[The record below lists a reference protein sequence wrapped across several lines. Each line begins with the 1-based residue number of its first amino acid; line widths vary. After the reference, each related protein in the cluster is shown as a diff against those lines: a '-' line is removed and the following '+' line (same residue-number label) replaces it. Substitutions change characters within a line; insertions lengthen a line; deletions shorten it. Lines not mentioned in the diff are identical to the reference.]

1 MRFLRALL
9 NSGVFMII
17 LLAAATL
24 YLVYSDAIKRE
35 HGIDATNEASVP
47 VAEAVVST
55 PAASTSIPESSVAQT
70 EPAVTQAPIQAEP
83 AFETQPPQ
91 QAQADY
97 APMMPAMDNGQQ
109 PYGMMPQ
116 FPMPE
121 PGQMMGMPMPDQMM
135 PPMGY
140 QAPME
145 MPAMPQMSMMQPEMP
160 PMPPAYQPMMPA
172 PMMEQAPAS
181 TAEMSTVDRA
191 RAALF
196 EGNLDLAKQAY
207 QTELANNNDPD
218 LHGELGNVYFAQQ
231 NWQDAAIEYAAAV
244 EGLSAQGRFLQAQ
257 YVLGFLMQIN
267 PDMGQKA
274 MMNLRAT
281 MYPQNN

>member
-24 YLVYSDAIKRE
+24 YLVYSDTIKRD
-35 HGIDATNEASVP
+35 HGLDAVNESSPA
-47 VAEAVVST
+47 VAEMPAVVSSPVAVQTPLAAAPEPQVVSETVVAAT
-55 PAASTSIPESSVAQT
+55 PAVIAQ
-70 EPAVTQAPIQAEP
+70 EPIQVEP
-83 AFETQPPQ
+83 AFETQPPAYSQ
-91 QAQADY
+91 SDMP
-97 APMMPAMDNGQQ
+97 PMMPYQ
-109 PYGMMPQ
+109 GMM
-116 FPMPE
+116 PMPE
-121 PGQMMGMPMPDQMM
+121 PQMPPPMVAHQAPMNLPQMPSM
-135 PPMGY
+135 PPMMPY
-140 QAPME
+140 QAPMDV
-145 MPAMPQMSMMQPEMP
+145 PATVAPMQQSETMPQPV
-160 PMPPAYQPMMPA
+160 YQPAQMMPA
-172 PMMEQAPAS
+172 QTNLEIAR
-181 TAEMSTVDRA
+181 TA
-191 RAALF
+191 LY
-196 EGNLDLAKQAY
+196 EGNLDVAKQAY
-207 QTELANNNDPD
+207 QAELTRTNDPD